1 MNNGYFSNELFLGVV
16 NKVNTYSCYIKVPKP
31 NLLQSF
37 YINGNDYCGGIV
49 GRYVIVYSENL
60 GFLGIIQEISIP
72 KESKY
77 SIDDAES
84 QDDYETFKTDCRIQL
99 LLSFDYHEIENNAI
113 CYHSGIKEFPIVSS
127 KVYICHNDLL
137 NKILC
142 GINSKNDKTSIK
154 LGEVVGNKI
163 PFSISIKD
171 LFERHCAIVGTTG
184 GGKSS
189 TIGKIIQ
196 EIHSYNQFSD
206 KKMNVILF
214 DATGEFENIKGN
226 GIKKYTFGNSTLVKS
241 DDVSSVYFSYKNL
254 TTSDWF
260 SLFQPSANVQAT
272 KLREAIKSLKL
283 QKSLTSTTSLK
294 KSGSSITAFN
304 TNIGTHAASV
314 FDEEKSDFDI
324 TLLSEQITNECIY
337 SNDKCN
343 TDKFGGF
350 NSQDEGYC
358 SPLINKIN
366 YKIKNHSYNQIFNF
380 TNTSSDYINF
390 VDIFSNN
397 DNANIFIISLKDVI
411 FDDNI
416 RQVLMNCIG
425 RMFLT
430 RARSGCYNFIKDKDN
445 KPTLLIL
452 DEAHQFLNYK
462 ISGDYAP
469 DIPLNSFDNIA
480 KECRKHGLYLC
491 LSTQMPR
498 DIPSGTL
505 SQVGTFIVHRLIN
518 DDDKNKIKDA
528 CQESTREILDLF
540 HNLDK

>member
-1 MNNGYFSNELFLGVV
+1 MHGSINWEKIEDQFYSSNRKDIEKPMIIIPGDGKFENSYNSPYLDMIGKFREGLRESELLIIAGYSFSDIHINNIIIEASQRNQNLSVLICIRSSDNDLKCHNELNKADLQIEAFTEEILEKIEPIKAIKDKCLALTHKNIFEYFAKDLFLGVI
-16 NKVNTYSCYIKVPKP
+16 NKINAYNCFVKIPKP
-31 NLLQSF
+31 SLLKSF

-171 LFERHCAIVGTTG
+171 L
-184 GGKSS
+184 
-189 TIGKIIQ
+189 
-196 EIHSYNQFSD
+196 HSYNQLSD

-226 GIKKYTFGNSTLVKS
+226 GIKKYTFGNSTSVKS
-241 DDVSSVYFSYKNL
+241 DDVSSVYFSYKNFS
-254 TTSDWF
+254 TSDWF

-283 QKSLTSTTSLK
+283 QKSSTSTTSLK

-304 TNIGTHAASV
+304 TNIGKHSASV
-314 FDEEKSDFDI
+314 FDI

-337 SNDKCN
+337 SNDKYD
-343 TDKFGGF
+343 TDKF
-350 NSQDEGYC
+350 
-358 SPLINKIN
+358 
-366 YKIKNHSYNQIFNF
+366 
-380 TNTSSDYINF
+380 
-390 VDIFSNN
+390 
-397 DNANIFIISLKDVI
+397 
-411 FDDNI
+411 
-416 RQVLMNCIG
+416 R
-425 RMFLT
+425 
-430 RARSGCYNFIKDKDN
+430 
-445 KPTLLIL
+445 
-452 DEAHQFLNYK
+452 
-462 ISGDYAP
+462 
-469 DIPLNSFDNIA
+469 
-480 KECRKHGLYLC
+480 
-491 LSTQMPR
+491 
-498 DIPSGTL
+498 
-505 SQVGTFIVHRLIN
+505 
-518 DDDKNKIKDA
+518 
-528 CQESTREILDLF
+528 
-540 HNLDK
+540 